1 MNKSCIYYILTLLHP
16 NTHSI
21 KIPSSH
27 FSFIPSSLH
36 LFTPIV
42 SFYVIAWH
50 VFSQI
55 RDKTSQICRIIAVRC
70 DKTCHPSGWFIPN
83 LRQNIPNLSQNS
95 HPSSCLLWLHGMFYV
110 IARHVLSQNIH
121 FMIISKTI

>member
-1 MNKSCIYYILTLLHP
+1 MYN
-16 NTHSI
+16 N
-21 KIPSSH
+21 IPSQQTLPPHASNYPP
-27 FSFIPSSLH
+27 SIPPSSSY
-36 LFTPIV
+36 LFTPIG

-50 VFSQI
+50 VLSQI
-55 RDKTSQICRIIAVRC
+55 RDKTSQICRIIAVRWN
-70 DKTCHPSGWFIPN
+70 KTCHPSGCFITN

-110 IARHVLSQNIH
+110 IARHVLCQNDH